1 MHRQSFVL
9 LILTYKAFSHDS
21 TGRRPYA
28 EPAYQT
34 SKGDSGGGGGKR
46 EENLPLPHR
55 QFAPA
60 PLAIHLLKTWVLK
73 VSTKVV
79 HDHNMNW

>member
-1 MHRQSFVL
+1 MHGTSFVL
-9 LILTYKAFSHDS
+9 FILTYGAFSHDC
-21 TGRRPYA
+21 TVRRPYA

-46 EENLPLPHR
+46 EENIPLPHR
-55 QFAPA
+55 YFAPA

-73 VSTKVV
+73 VSTKVFY
-79 HDHNMNW
+79 DR